1 MSQEIAI
8 LHEFGDVITKSDHKY
23 RADRLLYK
31 EQVPAA
37 LREAVLAGPDEVLLA
52 KARAAVIANAAS
64 DAAIAAVPKALQKDP
79 GLIFSRIQKARRA
92 NRTDEAADLMLAAP
106 RDPAQ
111 IIDGDEWWTERRLVA
126 RKLLDLGETRRAYRV
141 AAEHSAE
148 SDIPKMEAEFHA
160 GWIALRFLDDPK
172 LAAGHFRQD
181 RGARRDADLEI
192 ASRLLAGARRRG
204 CRQHAR
210 LGRLLCRS
218 RAISDQLLRAIG
230 GRPDRTHGDR
240 AAIAPAASGGRA
252 TMRSRSGRRISV
264 RARRAGHRAAAGA
277 RCGPQRSVG
286 GPGRCHGGRSRTGSR
301 RLGHPLH
308 RQDGDPARHGAR
320 RDRRSPPSAS
330 PNSSRC
336 AIRPISPPSMPSPD
350 RKASSIRSRC
360 PPPAPRA

>member
-1 MSQEIAI
+1 MSSATSS
-8 LHEFGDVITKSDHKY
+8 TKADHKY

-52 KARAAVIANAAS
+52 KARAAVIANAPS

-141 AAEHSAE
+141 AAEHSAA
-148 SDIPKMEAEFHA
+148 SDIRRMEAEFHA

-172 LAAGHFRQD
+172 LAAGHFAAH
-181 RGARRDADLEI
+181 RGAGRDADLEV
-192 ASRLLAGARRRG
+192 AGGLLAGPRRRG
-204 CRQHAR
+204 GRQHAR
-210 LGRLLCRS
+210 VGRLLCCG
-218 RAISDQLLRAIG
+218 RAISDHASMAKW
-230 GRPDRTHGDR
+230 RPR
-240 AAIAPAASGGRA
+240 
-252 TMRSRSGRRISV
+252 
-264 RARRAGHRAAAGA
+264 
-277 RCGPQRSVG
+277 
-286 GPGRCHGGRSRTGSR
+286 GS
-301 RLGHPLH
+301 
-308 RQDGDPARHGAR
+308 GAR
-320 RDRRSPPSAS
+320 RSRCDRPRRPRSATQRCEAVRVAEYLFGLGERDIALPLALDVARNEPSEAQVGAMAAVAEQAHDAWATLSIGKAATQRGMTLDETGVSRPSAS

-336 AIRPISPPSMPSPD
+336 AIRPISPPSTPSRG
-350 RKASSIRSRC
+350 RKASSTRSRC
-360 PPPAPRA
+360 RPPAPRA